1 MSVSSPNEKNDFAEN
16 ETLKSISSD
25 ISQSSISTRLKII
38 CRYYEVFY
46 AIDVCGKR
54 LHDQYLYRNPNGLSV
69 VGVAPTHVLLQEGR
83 KVVKVNLIVVQSS
96 LQSNKQRKR
105 KKNVNRTPFVSSQSY
120 LAEIT
125 CNDNTTYFVY
135 SCLSG
140 HLLEL
145 NENLTDKP
153 HLVSEKPESE
163 GYIAILVPRDFGTMY
178 LTLQQYLQTRNFTS
192 LDQKKDDNNNN
203 KSRES
208 SSRYFSID
216 SKESHGGPK

>member
-1 MSVSSPNEKNDFAEN
+1 VVIKFNSLN
-16 ETLKSISSD
+16 
-25 ISQSSISTRLKII
+25 STHK
-38 CRYYEVFY
+38 
-46 AIDVCGKR
+46 DVCGKR
-54 LHDQYLYRNPNGLSV
+54 LHDQYLYRNPNGYLVPQYQLISPKNLFLTLCFLLCSLCV

-83 KVVKVNLIVVQSS
+83 KVVKVNFNVVQSS